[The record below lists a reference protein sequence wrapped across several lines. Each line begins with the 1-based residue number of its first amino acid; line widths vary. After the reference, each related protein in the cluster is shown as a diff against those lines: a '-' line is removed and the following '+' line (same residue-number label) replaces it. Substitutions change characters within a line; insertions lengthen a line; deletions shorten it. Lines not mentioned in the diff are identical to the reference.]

1 MALPVILRAKV
12 LLRRILSSS
21 RVGLARLGVSRL
33 GLSRLGLARWLG
45 WATLGLEAMVGGE
58 KQACAAVIALPPPKS
73 E

>member
-1 MALPVILRAKV
+1 M
-12 LLRRILSSS
+12 
-21 RVGLARLGVSRL
+21 GVSRL

-58 KQACAAVIALPPPKS
+58 NQARAAVIALSPPKC